1 MAIFHEMGYFS
12 KWPEEKIKK
21 MMKTGMDGIWMEYGW
36 NMDGIWM
43 EWGTMRPNLFQKPRG
58 TRPVFADPAKAG
70 KESAKGD
77 HGGPQGW
84 MGGNYSS
91 STNKIYVMLL
101 SVKLT

>member
-1 MAIFHEMGYFS
+1 MARR
-12 KWPEEKIKK
+12 KDKK
-21 MMKTGMDGIWMEYGW
+21 NDEDWNGWNMDGIRMEYGW

-84 MGGNYSS
+84 MGG
-91 STNKIYVMLL
+91 
-101 SVKLT
+101 KLFIIHQ